1 MAKGLLLGAGFSYDS
16 GMPLAVEFSDTLFSY
31 FDLQRMTN
39 LIDDIR
45 DRRPYGNDIPL
56 CNKTLDKILETVEAF
71 YQSDKSNYEKLFAD
85 IENLPLGNA
94 NSQHTVQYYLSVLRS
109 IINELFL
116 IYQLETYSYYL
127 LNKDKYKW
135 LLSEFADD
143 ELWVLT
149 LNHDI
154 LIEMLCIDYCI
165 PLREGYTDTV
175 KIPTSNCDM
184 QTGIEFGKVSATEKD
199 INNLHYFNASKGINI
214 LKIHGGLNE
223 YFQGDE
229 KSGRKRLLFDSDKF
243 KSSREYLSK
252 IERFLHTPHY
262 YMNGKAVHIGSE
274 ICFSD
279 MDGKMQFMQP
289 SILTG
294 SKKYHQTLSSYPK
307 EEKMALLSSA
317 LEKVDELYIIGYSFG
332 DKHINNRIVHAMHLN
347 DKMKVVI
354 VGPSGKKQ
362 ELFEPFD
369 YAYRVQYCATSF
381 SVWADYEKTG
391 QWDSAFSTHM
401 EKMTTSLR
409 IPLIK
414 TIKESIMRDA

>member
-1 MAKGLLLGAGFSYDS
+1 
-16 GMPLAVEFSDTLFSY
+16 
-31 FDLQRMTN
+31 
-39 LIDDIR
+39 
-45 DRRPYGNDIPL
+45 
-56 CNKTLDKILETVEAF
+56 
-71 YQSDKSNYEKLFAD
+71 
-85 IENLPLGNA
+85 
-94 NSQHTVQYYLSVLRS
+94 
-109 IINELFL
+109 
-116 IYQLETYSYYL
+116 
-127 LNKDKYKW
+127 
-135 LLSEFADD
+135 
-143 ELWVLT
+143 
-149 LNHDI
+149 
-154 LIEMLCIDYCI
+154 
-165 PLREGYTDTV
+165 
-175 KIPTSNCDM
+175 
-184 QTGIEFGKVSATEKD
+184 
-199 INNLHYFNASKGINI
+199 
-214 LKIHGGLNE
+214 LNE

-229 KSGRKRLLFDSDKF
+229 KSGRNRLLLNPDKF

-262 YMNGKAVHIGSE
+262 YMNEKPVHIGSE
-274 ICFSD
+274 LCFSD

-362 ELFEPFD
+362 EMFEPFD
-369 YAYRVQYCATSF
+369 YAFRVQYCATSF